1 MTSYLFVYH
10 GGKQPETQ
18 DDIDRVMKAW
28 NDWFFDMGSAVVDG
42 GAPVGISST
51 VNADGSVTDNGGA
64 NPAGGYSIIAADNL
78 ADIHAMARGCPILI
92 DGGSIE
98 IAEIMQM

>member
-1 MTSYLFVYH
+1 MSSYLFVYH
-10 GGKQPETQ
+10 GGKHPETQ

-28 NDWFFDMGSAVVDG
+28 NDWFADMGSAVVDG
-42 GAPVGISST
+42 GAPVGMSST

-78 ADIHAMARGCPILI
+78 ADIHAKARGCPILA